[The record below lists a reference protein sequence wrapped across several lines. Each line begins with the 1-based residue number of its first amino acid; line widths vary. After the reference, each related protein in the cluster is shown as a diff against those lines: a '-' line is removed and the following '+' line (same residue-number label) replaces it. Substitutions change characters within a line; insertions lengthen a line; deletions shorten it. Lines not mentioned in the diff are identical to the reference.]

1 MQNLNKRNVATGNV
15 KEIIIYTENIFLLLE
30 NGFWSYQIFFCKGLS
45 SALPAFSLSF
55 YVLKRKGFGI
65 CQPLLSLLTKP
76 LSSQVVDISPG
87 LISQTSGFNQ
97 VHGVPGWRGLGDSCL
112 KKLLLIKGQSQT

>member
-1 MQNLNKRNVATGNV
+1 MTRGND
-15 KEIIIYTENIFLLLE
+15 KNNHLKGISL
-30 NGFWSYQIFFCKGLS
+30 QIFFCKGLS
-45 SALPAFSLSF
+45 SAFPAFSLSF

-65 CQPLLSLLTKP
+65 HQPLLSLLTKP

-112 KKLLLIKGQSQT
+112 KKLLLIQGQPQT